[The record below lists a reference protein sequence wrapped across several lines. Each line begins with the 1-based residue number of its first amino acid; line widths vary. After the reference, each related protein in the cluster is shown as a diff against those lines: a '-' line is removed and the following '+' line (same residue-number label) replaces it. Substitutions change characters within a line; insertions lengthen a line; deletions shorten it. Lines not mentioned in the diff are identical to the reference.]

1 MRKKHVMDLT
11 TGSVTKKL
19 LTFVYPLLIANLLQ
33 HLYQATDNAVVGRF
47 VGKEALAAVGS
58 TSSATTLIL
67 NMIVGLAVGAS
78 IVNGN
83 LLGAK
88 KHVELRRS
96 MHTSLVLAFFGGI
109 VMAIVGNL
117 VARPMLLFMSCPE
130 DIVDDSLVYMRII
143 LCGAP
148 GTMLYNFGSGILR
161 THGDSKRPM
170 FIMGISGLVNVILN
184 LVFVLYFGM
193 TVDGVAY
200 ATIISKYLSAI
211 CVLLILFD
219 PKGEFKLTRK
229 ELKFNLKECM
239 NIIKVGVPCGIN
251 GIVFSFSNV
260 IVQGAVN
267 SFGSVI
273 IAGSVASNNITAFL
287 YQILLAFYSAC
298 VSFSG
303 QCYGALKPKR
313 ITKVVFTSLGLCCSF
328 MMLVSL
334 MLTLWPAPF
343 LSIFNAD
350 PDVIV
355 AGTVKLIIMSWSYVI
370 YAASEIILGCLRGM
384 RKTSISTGLNI
395 FCICGIRLLWI
406 WYICPLD
413 PLNYGLLYLCYP
425 VSYIFSLTGLVIYYV
440 IAKKE
445 LEKKAAAAA
454 GGA

>member
-67 NMIVGLAVGAS
+67 NMILGLAVGAS

-88 KHVELRRS
+88 KHTELRRS
-96 MHTSLVLAFFGGI
+96 MHSSLVLALVGGI
-109 VMAIVGNL
+109 LVAIVGNL
-117 VARPMLLFMSCPE
+117 VARPMLLLMSCPE

-170 FIMGISGLVNVILN
+170 FIMGASGLVNVVLN
-184 LVFVLYFGM
+184 LVFVLCFDM

-200 ATIISKYLSAI
+200 ATIASKYLSAI
-211 CVLLILFD
+211 CVLVILFD
-219 PKGEFKLTRK
+219 PKGEFKLTTR
-229 ELKFNLKECM
+229 ELKFHATESM
-239 NIIKVGVPCGIN
+239 NIIKVGVPCGVN
-251 GIVFSFSNV
+251 GIVFSISNV

-267 SFGSVI
+267 SFGSVV

-313 ITKVVFTSLGLCCSF
+313 INKLLFTSIGLCCVF
-328 MMLVSL
+328 MSVVSL
-334 MLTLWPAPF
+334 ALTLWPTPF
-343 LSIFNAD
+343 LTIFNAD
-350 PDVIV
+350 PDVIE
-355 AGTVKLIIMSWSYVI
+355 AGTVKLVIMAWSYVI
-370 YAASEIILGCLRGM
+370 YAASEVVTGCLRGM
-384 RKTSISTGLNI
+384 RKTSITTGINI

-406 WYICPLD
+406 WCVCPMA
-413 PLNYGLLYLCYP
+413 PENYGLLYLCYP
-425 VSYIFSLTGLVIYYV
+425 VSYIFSLVALSIYYV
-440 IAKKE
+440 IVNKDLAR
-445 LEKKAAAAA
+445 KAAAAA
-454 GGA
+454 SGT

>member
-1 MRKKHVMDLT
+1 MRKSHVMDLT

-58 TSSATTLIL
+58 TTSATTLIL

-88 KHVELRRS
+88 KYTELRKS
-96 MHTSLVLAFFGGI
+96 MHTSLVVALVGGLL
-109 VMAIVGNL
+109 VAIFGNL
-117 VARPMLLFMSCPE
+117 IARPMLLFMSCPE
-130 DIVDDSLVYMRII
+130 DIVDSSLVYMRII

-184 LVFVLYFGM
+184 LVFVLCFNM

-200 ATIISKYLSAI
+200 ATIASKYLSAI
-211 CVLLILFD
+211 IVLLILFD
-219 PKGEFKLTRK
+219 KKGEFKLSVK
-229 ELKFNLKECM
+229 ELKFHAKESM
-239 NIIKVGVPCGIN
+239 NIIKVGVPCGVN

-267 SFGSVI
+267 GFGSVV
-273 IAGSVASNNITAFL
+273 IAGSVASNNVTAFL
-287 YQILLAFYSAC
+287 YQVLLAFYSAC
-298 VSFSG
+298 VNFSG

-313 ITKVVFTSLGLCCSF
+313 INEVIFASLGLCCSF
-328 MMLVSL
+328 MMALSIVF
-334 MLTLWPAPF
+334 TIWPAPF
-343 LSIFNAD
+343 LAIFNAD
-350 PDVIV
+350 PAVM
-355 AGTVKLIIMSWSYVI
+355 LIIMSWSYVI
-370 YAASEIILGCLRGM
+370 YAASEVVLGCLRGM
-384 RKTSISTGLNI
+384 RKTSVSTGINI
-395 FCICGIRLLWI
+395 FCVCGVRLLWI
-406 WYICPLD
+406 WCVCPFA
-413 PLNYGLLYLCYP
+413 PLNYSLLYLCYP
-425 VSYIFSLTGLVIYYV
+425 VSYILSLIGLAIYYV

-445 LEKKAAAAA
+445 LDKKAAAAA
-454 GGA
+454 